1 MRKIIHIDMDAFF
14 ASIEQRDFPHLR
26 GIPLAVGN
34 GGERGVVAAASYEAR
49 RYGVHSAMSSR
60 AALARC
66 PQLVFTPA
74 RFEVYREVSRTIMDI
89 FHEYTDKDEPLSLDE
104 AYLDV
109 TVNHRNMPSATLIAR
124 EIKQRIRRETGL
136 TASAG
141 VSVNKFLAKVASD
154 YDKPDGLK
162 VVTDREAE
170 EFVASLRI
178 EQFWGVGRV
187 TADKMHRLGIHT
199 GADLRARSEA
209 ELIHRFGKVGHLYYL
224 NARGIDYREVVS
236 ERIRK
241 SVGSEVTFASDID
254 DRQELLRQLA
264 VVGEEVW
271 RRAGRRDF
279 YGRTVTLKIKF
290 ADFRQITRSR
300 TAEGFITEYNRFR
313 DMASELFDAVDLQG
327 EQVRLIGLSVS
338 NPADIESPEY
348 RQLEIEF
355 PEE

>member
-1 MRKIIHIDMDAFF
+1 M
-14 ASIEQRDFPHLR
+14 
-26 GIPLAVGN
+26 
-34 GGERGVVAAASYEAR
+34 
-49 RYGVHSAMSSR
+49 
-60 AALARC
+60 
-66 PQLVFTPA
+66 
-74 RFEVYREVSRTIMDI
+74 
-89 FHEYTDKDEPLSLDE
+89 SLDE

>member
-89 FHEYTDKDEPLSLDE
+89 FHEYTDKIEPLSLDE

-141 VSVNKFLAKVASD
+141 VSVNNSD

-300 TAEGFITEYNRFR
+300 TGEGFITEYNRFR
-313 DMASELFDAVDLQG
+313 DMAGELFEATDLQG
-327 EQVRLIGLSVS
+327 ERVRLIGLSIS
-338 NPADIESPEY
+338 NPADIEAPEY